1 MKRLLLPLMSLLLF
15 SLSGCNNDD
24 DRKAT
29 DPLLHQWTLIK
40 VGGGFTGTDYTFEE
54 GVIRWRFKADGSV
67 LITNNNTDENKPDGL
82 DSGTYQFLVKDNTAQ
97 IV

>member
-15 SLSGCNNDD
+15 SLSGCNNED
-24 DRKAT
+24 DRKAI

-54 GVIRWRFKADGSV
+54 GVIRWRFKADV
-67 LITNNNTDENKPDGL
+67 R
-82 DSGTYQFLVKDNTAQ
+82 F
-97 IV
+97 